1 MVPFIIY
8 AITAINQS
16 FFFASLF
23 NESKIAGEVYTFFSV
38 AATFFIFTTFVPSA
52 AE

>member
-1 MVPFIIY
+1 MLAYIIY
-8 AITAINQS
+8 SFTAINQS

-38 AATFFIFTTFVPSA
+38 AATFFIFTTFVPA
-52 AE
+52 AAT